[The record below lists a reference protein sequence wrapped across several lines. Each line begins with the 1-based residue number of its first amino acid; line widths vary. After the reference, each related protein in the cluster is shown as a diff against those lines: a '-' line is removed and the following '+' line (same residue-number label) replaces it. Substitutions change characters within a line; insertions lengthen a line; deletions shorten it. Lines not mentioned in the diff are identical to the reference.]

1 MDAKWFSDF
10 ESATGFP
17 HFIVEAL
24 ASIIEAP
31 IHTVAAAL
39 IMMHSNTSNVVLRM
53 LVGRFYPAAKEIKS
67 VSSLMKAVNE
77 VLQKKSLKNLSR
89 PENRFEKMHPL
100 FSTAT
105 CCLDGVPIFMRGTK
119 KYYNHT

>member
-24 ASIIEAP
+24 ASVIEAP

-53 LVGRFYPAAKEIKS
+53 LVARFYPAAKEIKS

-77 VLQKKSLKNLSR
+77 VLQKKF
-89 PENRFEKMHPL
+89 P
-100 FSTAT
+100 
-105 CCLDGVPIFMRGTK
+105 K
-119 KYYNHT
+119 KSK